1 MEINLFHT
9 QSCLKSIYV
18 VNMFVV
24 GHVSVNGWRSSFLGL
39 AAVNLAESAGK
50 LISIDVLAKIY
61 VSAAIQI
68 RTSFPEGLH
77 FIAVSL
83 TSFTMVSYQGLPRTL
98 QAVHVLVLLLSW
110 DLSLYFSYMRRA

>member
-1 MEINLFHT
+1 MLVKKDKTKMKIIFFITIDASSQIMCSNLFF
-9 QSCLKSIYV
+9 L
-18 VNMFVV
+18 

-50 LISIDVLAKIY
+50 LISIDILAKIY

-83 TSFTMVSYQGLPRTL
+83 ASFTLVSVRTNIQRWL
-98 QAVHVLVLLLSW
+98 TTSSTCMFIPCA
-110 DLSLYFSYMRRA
+110 

>member
-1 MEINLFHT
+1 MKTDEKKMKVNLFHMR
-9 QSCLKSIYV
+9 SIYMYV
-18 VNMFVV
+18 VNLFVL

-50 LISIDVLAKIY
+50 LISIDVLGKIY

-77 FIAVSL
+77 FIAVSWL
-83 TSFTMVSYQGLPRTL
+83 HSQRFIIR
-98 QAVHVLVLLLSW
+98 
-110 DLSLYFSYMRRA
+110 DF

>member
-1 MEINLFHT
+1 MKIIFFITIDASSQIMCSNLFV
-9 QSCLKSIYV
+9 L
-18 VNMFVV
+18 

-50 LISIDVLAKIY
+50 LISIDILAKIY

-83 TSFTMVSYQGLPRTL
+83 ASFTLVSVRTNIQRWL
-98 QAVHVLVLLLSW
+98 TTSSMFIPCTKSCDIHY
-110 DLSLYFSYMRRA
+110 D

>member
-1 MEINLFHT
+1 MF
-9 QSCLKSIYV
+9 
-18 VNMFVV
+18 NMFFL
-24 GHVSVNGWRSSFLGL
+24 GHVSMNGWRSSFLGL

-50 LISIDVLAKIY
+50 LISIDILAKIY

-83 TSFTMVSYQGLPRTL
+83 VSFIMVSYQGL
-98 QAVHVLVLLLSW
+98 
-110 DLSLYFSYMRRA
+110 